1 MKCEGQKLLLGT
13 ALSVVHLLRQA
24 VGTPRLRP
32 RATALPMEA
41 LLALGLVLVLVLA
54 LGLALVIV
62 LVMVLVMA
70 LALALAMVLV
80 LVLVIVMAM
89 LLVMA
94 SVAMVAPVVGLGL
107 QLRLGMGQ
115 LQRMSRV
122 RRSPPTLLKRTAT
135 PHLTAEATPLAI
147 SVGHRVKLAL
157 MPVTSR
163 LHESLSWSRR

>member
-32 RATALPMEA
+32 RVTALPMEA
-41 LLALGLVLVLVLA
+41 LLALVLALVMALVLALALVMVLVLVLV
-54 LGLALVIV
+54 
-62 LVMVLVMA
+62 M
-70 LALALAMVLV
+70 ALALAMVLV
-80 LVLVIVMAM
+80 LVMVMAM

-107 QLRLGMGQ
+107 ALRLRLGMGQ

-122 RRSPPTLLKRTAT
+122 RRSPPTLLKRTAA
-135 PHLTAEATPLAI
+135 PHLTAEATRLAM
-147 SVGHRVKLAL
+147 SVGHSVKLAP

>member
-32 RATALPMEA
+32 RVTALPMEA
-41 LLALGLVLVLVLA
+41 LLGLVLVMVLALVLA
-54 LGLALVIV
+54 LVMV
-62 LVMVLVMA
+62 LVMVLV
-70 LALALAMVLV
+70 ALALAMVLV
-80 LVLVIVMAM
+80 LVMVMAM

-107 QLRLGMGQ
+107 ALRLRLGMGQ

-122 RRSPPTLLKRTAT
+122 RRSPPTLLKRTAA
-135 PHLTAEATPLAI
+135 PHLTAEATPLTM
-147 SVGHRVKLAL
+147 SVGHSVKLAP

>member
-1 MKCEGQKLLLGT
+1 M
-13 ALSVVHLLRQA
+13 
-24 VGTPRLRP
+24 
-32 RATALPMEA
+32 
-41 LLALGLVLVLVLA
+41 
-54 LGLALVIV
+54 GLALVLA
-62 LVMVLVMA
+62 LVMVLV
-70 LALALAMVLV
+70 LVALAMVLV

-107 QLRLGMGQ
+107 RLRLGMGQ

-122 RRSPPTLLKRTAT
+122 RRSPPTLLKRMAA
-135 PHLTAEATPLAI
+135 PHLTAEATPLAM
-147 SVGHRVKLAL
+147 SVDHSVKLAL

>member
-32 RATALPMEA
+32 RVTALPMEA
-41 LLALGLVLVLVLA
+41 LLGLVLVMVLALVLA
-54 LGLALVIV
+54 LVMV
-62 LVMVLVMA
+62 LVMVLV
-70 LALALAMVLV
+70 ALALAMVLV

-107 QLRLGMGQ
+107 ALRLRLGMGQ

-122 RRSPPTLLKRTAT
+122 RRSPPTLLKRTAA
-135 PHLTAEATPLAI
+135 PHLTAEATPLTM
-147 SVGHRVKLAL
+147 SVGHSVKLAL

>member
-32 RATALPMEA
+32 RVTALPMEA
-41 LLALGLVLVLVLA
+41 LLGLVLVMVLALVLA
-54 LGLALVIV
+54 LVMV
-62 LVMVLVMA
+62 LVMVLV
-70 LALALAMVLV
+70 ALALAMVLV

-107 QLRLGMGQ
+107 ALRLRLGMGQ

-122 RRSPPTLLKRTAT
+122 RRSPPTLLKRTAA
-135 PHLTAEATPLAI
+135 PHLTAEATRLAM
-147 SVGHRVKLAL
+147 SVGHSVKLAL

>member
-32 RATALPMEA
+32 RVTALPMEA
-41 LLALGLVLVLVLA
+41 LLALVLALVMALVLALALVMVLVLVLV
-54 LGLALVIV
+54 
-62 LVMVLVMA
+62 M
-70 LALALAMVLV
+70 ALALAMVLV
-80 LVLVIVMAM
+80 LVMVMAM

-94 SVAMVAPVVGLGL
+94 SVAMVAPVVGLRL
-107 QLRLGMGQ
+107 RLRLGMGQ

-122 RRSPPTLLKRTAT
+122 RRSPPTLLKRTAA
-135 PHLTAEATPLAI
+135 PHLTAEATPLTM
-147 SVGHRVKLAL
+147 SVGHSVKLAP

>member
-32 RATALPMEA
+32 RVTALPMEA
-41 LLALGLVLVLVLA
+41 LLALVLALVMALVLALALVMVLVLVLV
-54 LGLALVIV
+54 
-62 LVMVLVMA
+62 M
-70 LALALAMVLV
+70 ALALAMVLV
-80 LVLVIVMAM
+80 LVMVMAM

-107 QLRLGMGQ
+107 ALRLRLGMGQ

-122 RRSPPTLLKRTAT
+122 RRSPPTLLKRTAA
-135 PHLTAEATPLAI
+135 PHLTAEATPLTM
-147 SVGHRVKLAL
+147 SVGHSVKLAP

>member
-32 RATALPMEA
+32 RAMALPMEA
-41 LLALGLVLVLVLA
+41 LLALVLALVMALVLA
-54 LGLALVIV
+54 LA
-62 LVMVLVMA
+62 LVMVL
-70 LALALAMVLV
+70 VLV

-94 SVAMVAPVVGLGL
+94 SVAMVAPVVGLRL
-107 QLRLGMGQ
+107 RLRLGMGQ

-122 RRSPPTLLKRTAT
+122 RRSPPTLLKRTAA
-135 PHLTAEATPLAI
+135 PHLTAEATPLTM
-147 SVGHRVKLAL
+147 SVGHSVKLAP

>member
-1 MKCEGQKLLLGT
+1 LKCEGQRLLLGT
-13 ALSVVHLLRQA
+13 ALSVVHLRRQA

-107 QLRLGMGQ
+107 RLRLGMGQ

-122 RRSPPTLLKRTAT
+122 RRSPPTLLKRMAA
-135 PHLTAEATPLAI
+135 PHLTAEATPLAM
-147 SVGHRVKLAL
+147 SVDHSVKLAL

>member
-32 RATALPMEA
+32 RVTALPMEA
-41 LLALGLVLVLVLA
+41 LLGLVLVMVLALVLA
-54 LGLALVIV
+54 LVMV
-62 LVMVLVMA
+62 LVMVLV
-70 LALALAMVLV
+70 ALALAMVLV

-107 QLRLGMGQ
+107 ALRLRLGMGQ

-122 RRSPPTLLKRTAT
+122 RRSPPTLLKRTAA
-135 PHLTAEATPLAI
+135 PHLTAEATPLTM
-147 SVGHRVKLAL
+147 SVGHSVKLAP